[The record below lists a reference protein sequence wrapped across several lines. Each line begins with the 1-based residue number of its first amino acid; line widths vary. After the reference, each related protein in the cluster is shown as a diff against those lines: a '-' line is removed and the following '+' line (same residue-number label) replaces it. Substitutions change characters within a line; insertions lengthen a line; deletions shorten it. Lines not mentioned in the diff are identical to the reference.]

1 MKRLAYWSFYRLW
14 KSLASIDVP
23 VDSGDFC
30 LMDRKVVDI
39 LNSLPEKQRFV
50 RGLRSWVGF
59 KQVPIPYERNARQH
73 GKVKYSLPMLMGL
86 AADGIFSFSRRP
98 LTAIAKIGFI
108 VSCVSLSSILVVLY
122 IRLFTNLSLP
132 GFASIASILLFL
144 GGVQLFAIGI
154 VGEYI
159 ARIFDEVKDRPT
171 FLVATTVNIEEAE
184 GEGI

>member
-1 MKRLAYWSFYRLW
+1 
-14 KSLASIDVP
+14 
-23 VDSGDFC
+23 
-30 LMDRKVVDI
+30 
-39 LNSLPEKQRFV
+39 
-50 RGLRSWVGF
+50 
-59 KQVPIPYERNARQH
+59 
-73 GKVKYSLPMLMGL
+73 
-86 AADGIFSFSRRP
+86 
-98 LTAIAKIGFI
+98 
-108 VSCVSLSSILVVLY
+108 
-122 IRLFTNLSLP
+122 LSLP